1 MLRPETVMTA
11 SEFAHEQLAV
21 IRKTFFAG
29 KTDRQFF
36 QERDL
41 LEQAI
46 SFPAAHLQQRY
57 GIKAPD
63 SVYAAA
69 LRTVVETIVAKGNR
83 AKIERFSVYFLHC
96 VQEHLKH
103 HGEEYYDAAK
113 SSLRLT
119 EQLPD
124 IVRQVR
130 RGETVQTADVL
141 IELHRT
147 LKSRAGRKK
156 KAAPAQPTLF

>member
-1 MLRPETVMTA
+1 MMAPE
-11 SEFAHEQLAV
+11 FLNEQLGL

-41 LEQAI
+41 LSQAI
-46 SFPAAHLQQRY
+46 AFPAAHLKERY
-57 GIKAPD
+57 GVKAPD
-63 SVYAAA
+63 SVYGNA
-69 LRTVVETIVAKGNR
+69 LRTVIETIVAKGNR
-83 AKIERFSVYFLHC
+83 AKIERFSVYFLYC
-96 VQEHLKH
+96 VQEHMKH

-113 SSLRLT
+113 ASLRLA

-124 IVRQVR
+124 VLGRVR
-130 RGETVQTADVL
+130 RGEIERTADVL